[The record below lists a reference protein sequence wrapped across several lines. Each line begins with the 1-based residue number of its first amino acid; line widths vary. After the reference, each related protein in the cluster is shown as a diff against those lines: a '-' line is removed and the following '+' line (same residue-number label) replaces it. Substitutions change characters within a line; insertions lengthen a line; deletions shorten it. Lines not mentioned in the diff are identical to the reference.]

1 MLHQTQ
7 GVLYM
12 LPVECSRQPC
22 LGRGLGE
29 GERVGNNNQEGRRGM
44 PGCTLPLENG
54 EGRTGMSLLLF
65 SPLGLSG
72 YGCMPSFVLDPEGQY
87 PSSCPHPIV
96 APISLLLSEE
106 HFLLCRPD
114 VPSFSS
120 KNVAME

>member
-22 LGRGLGE
+22 LRRGLGE
-29 GERVGNNNQEGRRGM
+29 GERVGNNNQVGRRGCGPHSP
-44 PGCTLPLENG
+44 PGERRRKDGHVLASVQPT
-54 EGRTGMSLLLF
+54 R
-65 SPLGLSG
+65 
-72 YGCMPSFVLDPEGQY
+72 PSRRWLHAQFVLDPEGQY
-87 PSSCPHPIV
+87 PSSRPHPIV
-96 APISLLLSEE
+96 APISRLLSEE

-120 KNVAME
+120 KNVVTE